1 MAYGYIQTSGNVARQ
16 LKDLNRDYYGRKTWE
31 GLYDTVNLQRE
42 TALNNLSYDYNEQV
56 AKAYKTAYDNKAA
69 VANSMLGSGFKSQ
82 AQADIDVALQEA
94 FNTYKQSYL
103 TSASKV
109 ESTADEA
116 IAGIDKALNEEAQNY
131 VDYQNSAY
139 SYLQYLYNQA
149 YPGLDA
155 DYDADVNLQKMFTEN
170 PEWSKYIVKEN
181 VGTENE
187 TSRLMTEQEL
197 YARNYDIDEYGEGTI
212 NKLGTSFYDQML
224 NQLSQEGGKYSFH
237 NWLSNE
243 NSKLYEWSISADE
256 YNYTEAGTKMGTFKK
271 MMGLKSTDGEYDFI
285 EKLTGIGKE
294 TVENNVY
301 SFANDIAYLVNNT
314 GKHTDTNT
322 ALTAYGSAI
331 TNLENYVAKL
341 PLDDEQRE
349 VINVAIGKLK
359 STITNANVEDTS
371 DWQAWSE
378 TVTAVKDEW
387 EDAKHE
393 FSQGSYGNAALELGS
408 AVIGGVTTFGLS
420 LVMDLGHWLFPKS
433 AAALKNAFGRDVY
446 KDRASER
453 VQSNKDVVNNVQ
465 NQYLDLITLISSYV
479 K

>member
-16 LKDLNRDYYGRKTWE
+16 LKDLNKDYYGRKTWE
-31 GLYDTVNLQRE
+31 GLYDAVNYQKE
-42 TALNNLSYDYNEQV
+42 KALTELSYDYNEQV
-56 AKAYKTAYDNKAA
+56 AQAYKTAYSQKSAI
-69 VANSMLGSGFKSQ
+69 ANSMLGSGFKEQSSSN
-82 AQADIDVALQEA
+82 IDMALQEA

-103 TSASKV
+103 NSASKI

-116 IAGIDKALNEEAQNY
+116 IAGIDKALDTEAQNY

-139 SYLQYLYNQA
+139 AYLQYLYDQA
-149 YPGLDA
+149 YPGDDA
-155 DYDADVNLQKMFTEN
+155 KHDADVDLQKMFTEN
-170 PEWSKYIVKEN
+170 QEWSKYIVKEN
-181 VGTENE
+181 VGTDNE
-187 TSRLMTEQEL
+187 ISRLMTEQEL
-197 YARNYDIDEYGEGTI
+197 YARNYDIDEHGEGTI

-243 NSKLYEWSISADE
+243 NSDLYEWSVSTDE

-271 MMGLKSTDGEYDFI
+271 MMGLKSTDDEYDFI

-294 TVENNVY
+294 TVENDVR
-301 SFANDIAYLVNNT
+301 SFVNDISHLVNNT

-341 PLDDEQRE
+341 PLGDEQRE
-349 VINVAIGKLK
+349 IVNVAIGKLK
-359 STITNANVEDTS
+359 STVTNANVEDTS

-378 TVTAVKDEW
+378 TVTVVKDEW
-387 EDAKHE
+387 EDTKYE
-393 FSQGSYGNAALELGS
+393 FSQGRYGNAALELGT
-408 AVIGGVTTFGLS
+408 AVLDGALTFGTS
-420 LVMDLGHWLFPKS
+420 LIMDLGHWLFPKS
-433 AAALKNAFGRDVY
+433 AAAMKNAFGRDVY